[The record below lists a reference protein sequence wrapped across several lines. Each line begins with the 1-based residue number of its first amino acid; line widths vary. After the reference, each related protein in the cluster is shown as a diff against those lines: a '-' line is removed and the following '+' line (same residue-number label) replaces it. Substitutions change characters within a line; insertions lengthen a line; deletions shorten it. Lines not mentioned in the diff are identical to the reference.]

1 MERERG
7 IYSRILTAATS
18 ICIVIGCVAEVS
30 VDQRTDVE
38 IRLNGQGMT
47 AKALL
52 PDEEK
57 ISNASLMIFNSDG
70 LLEKHLYLEDGQT
83 SCVTSLLR
91 GEKYSIYACIN
102 FGYPV
107 KVSRIEGLDEI
118 TFFMAYPDEY
128 KEGIPMTASAHD
140 IMINGDDVIE
150 LELER
155 LMARIDIRIDR
166 SRLSDGVRMDVTG
179 VRIGNCP
186 RKVRP
191 FTRNRVENDDE
202 CFTVGFRHGDLEC
215 SDLNILDYYG
225 TSRPVSLYMLEN
237 MQGKFSEHGI
247 YSPQEKVFDENDPR
261 KYICSYIE
269 LEMDYSYEDMASKD
283 QPLIYRFYLGENLNS
298 LDIERNSQ
306 YTITV
311 SPEDDGLKE
320 DSWRVDKSGI
330 KFTGKPELVQYPRDY
345 LRGNIGDVIHIGC
358 RLTPSWAPLDI
369 GLEYLEADKA
379 EGIYDYVIDEDGH
392 GVTLTLKG
400 PGTGLIYMEAG
411 DPINDA
417 ALFFIEVNL

>member
-1 MERERG
+1 MESKRG
-7 IYSRILTAATS
+7 IYSRILIAATW
-18 ICIVIGCVAEVS
+18 ICIVISCVAEVS
-30 VDQRTDVE
+30 EVQNTDVE
-38 IRLNGQGMT
+38 IILKGQKFT
-47 AKALL
+47 IKAAL
-52 PDEEK
+52 PEEEK
-57 ISNASLMIFNSDG
+57 ISNASLMIFDSNG
-70 LLEKHLYLEDGQT
+70 LLEKDLYLGEGQS
-83 SCVTSLLR
+83 SCVMNLLR
-91 GEKYSIYACIN
+91 GQKYSIYACIN

-107 KVSRIEGLDEI
+107 KVSRIEDLDEI
-118 TFFMAYPDEY
+118 TFFMTYPDEY
-128 KEGIPMTASAHD
+128 QEGIPMTASVHD

-155 LMARIDIRIDR
+155 LMAKIDIRMDR

-179 VRIGNCP
+179 VKIGNCP
-186 RKVRP
+186 KKMTP
-191 FTRNRVENDDE
+191 FSINRVENEDE

-215 SDLNILDYYG
+215 SELNRLDYYG
-225 TSRPVSLYMLEN
+225 TSRPVSLYMFEN

-261 KYICSYIE
+261 KDICSYIE

-330 KFTGKPELVQYPRDY
+330 RFTGKPELVQYPGDY

-358 RLTPSWAPLDI
+358 RLTPSWAPFDI

-379 EGIYDYVIDEDGH
+379 EGIYDYIIDEDGR